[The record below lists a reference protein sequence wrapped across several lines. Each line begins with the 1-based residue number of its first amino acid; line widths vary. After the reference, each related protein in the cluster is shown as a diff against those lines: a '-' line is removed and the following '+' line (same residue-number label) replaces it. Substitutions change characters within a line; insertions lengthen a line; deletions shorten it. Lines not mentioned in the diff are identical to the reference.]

1 MKNEEDLS
9 EQEIEEILKHFD
21 DLFAIKVNK
30 HIKNKIQFL
39 KLIYDRFEEVLT
51 KPNKSYLNLA
61 HKDIELTD
69 ELSATLNKEQSK
81 IFEKHLDTINRM
93 CALENKQLFYFGYIL
108 AKTLEQEG
116 KMSSE

>member
-1 MKNEEDLS
+1 MKNDDELS
-9 EQEIEEILKHFD
+9 EQEIEEILQHFD

-51 KPNKSYLNLA
+51 KPNKTYINLA
-61 HKDIELTD
+61 HKDIELTA
-69 ELSATLNKEQSK
+69 ELSSTLNKEQSK
-81 IFEKHLDTINRM
+81 RFEEHIDTINRM

-108 AKTLEQEG
+108 TKTLEQEG
-116 KMSSE
+116 KMSSD